1 MIKQAKSLN
10 MKQSKFLQFGKI
22 AGALGLLFLAH
33 NISKAQERNFGEFT
47 ALRVSGA
54 ANVLISQGE
63 SCTVSVEGKDEDT
76 SKVKLSLDN
85 GVLVIATK
93 GNLKDGDKLKV
104 KVRVK
109 DLKRLELSGA
119 SDVRMENEM
128 SLDKLEIQ
136 LSGAGNAHLKV
147 KANRMNSEVSGAG
160 NLNLSGS
167 ANSMSSRISGAGELK
182 AYNLNCD
189 SVKVVVS
196 GSGTAK
202 INAVKSM
209 DVQVSGAGNVIYKG
223 EPTDRNVAIS
233 GAGSVRQA
241 KGENEVEINESLRIN
256 HNDGDTTRLKL
267 GDTRIMIFEDD
278 NKKDTT
284 KKADKVKS
292 IWTGFEV
299 GVNGYLTPGGSS
311 DFPKKY
317 NFLELNYKKSICI
330 NVNFWEQNFKLY
342 KNYIALTTGA
352 GFEFNRY
359 FFDNNST
366 LQPLND
372 TVSGYVSGID
382 FRKNCLKASY
392 VTVPLLLEFNTN
404 AKEKKSFHIAAGLV
418 GGYNLATKVKQV
430 YELNNKTYK
439 NKVKDDYNLNPFKLA
454 ATVRAGYGR
463 FNVFATY
470 GLTPFFQ
477 KKAAAPDLTAFTV
490 GVTLVHFD

>member
-1 MIKQAKSLN
+1 MTKQAIIKK
-10 MKQSKFLQFGKI
+10 MKHLKIFQLSKLI
-22 AGALGLLFLAH
+22 LAAGLLILAQTLA
-33 NISKAQERNFGEFT
+33 KAEDRNFGDFNSI
-47 ALRVSGA
+47 RVGGV
-54 ANVLISQGE
+54 ANVILVQSE
-63 SCTVSVEGKDEDT
+63 SCSVNVEGNSSDT
-76 SKVKLSLDN
+76 SKIKISMEG
-85 GVLVIATK
+85 GVLVITSK
-93 GNLKDGDKLKV
+93 GNLKNSEKLKV
-104 KVRVK
+104 KVK
-109 DLKRLELSGA
+109 IKELKNLELSGA
-119 SDVRMENEM
+119 CDVKTEDE
-128 SLDKLEIQ
+128 LLVDYLKIQ
-136 LSGAGNAHLKV
+136 SSGAGNGHLQV
-147 KANRMNSEVSGAG
+147 KAIKISSEVSGAG
-160 NLNLSGS
+160 DLHLSGT
-167 ANSMSSRISGAGELK
+167 ANLLKAKISGAGELK
-182 AYNLNCD
+182 AYNLVCD
-189 SVKVVVS
+189 SVKVDVS

-202 INAVKSM
+202 VNAEKSII
-209 DVQVSGAGNVIYKG
+209 VQVSGAGNVIYKG
-223 EPTDRNVAIS
+223 EPIDRNVDIS

-241 KGENEVEINESLRIN
+241 KGENEVEINESLKIS
-256 HNDGDTTRLKL
+256 HSDGDTTRLKL
-267 GDTRIMIFEDD
+267 GDQRILIYGDKSEEDTV
-278 NKKDTT
+278 KKQNQ
-284 KKADKVKS
+284 VKS

-330 NVNFWEQNFKLY
+330 NFNFWEKNFKLY

-359 FFDNNST
+359 FFDNNTT

-404 AKEKKSFHIAAGLV
+404 AKEKKSFHLAAGLV
-418 GGYNLATKVKQV
+418 GGYNLSTKVKQV

-439 NKVKDDYNLNPFKLA
+439 NKVKDDYNMNPFKLA

-470 GLTPFFQ
+470 GLTPLFQ
-477 KKAAAPDLTAFTV
+477 KKASAPELTAFTV